1 MNSDNSL
8 EDNFQENLSF
18 LDQLSDE
25 ISAEDVKLEEIYVK
39 TVAQLPI
46 INSNYSNSLEQL
58 SGGMKHID
66 KVWDKA
72 AARNIA
78 IASPKS
84 TTLSLRDKVIFLNE
98 ARITALLEHPNIIPV
113 YEVGRDDKNTPL
125 FVMKWLDGMS
135 LEKCLKSQDSA
146 SISELLNAMIKVC
159 EAIEFAHANCIVHLD
174 LKPANIQLGSF
185 GEVLVLDWGL
195 ARRLHTG
202 ELTEEELMIH
212 DSIESFLESRLR
224 GTVEYIT
231 PEHKDG
237 HSPSPAMDIF
247 AIGKII
253 RDILQAGD
261 KKLNSS
267 DYTSI
272 ESISLKAA
280 SINTAD
286 RYNSVSQLKADIFG
300 FLQGQAVAAENPS
313 FLKLTKLFIK
323 RHKPVFITASLA
335 LVALIVS
342 VSIFIANLQKS
353 ELSERQSRLIAVKT
367 LEDLEKEN
375 EIKRILLSK
384 LSAHVANQQR
394 LQQRAL
400 NFGGAI
406 KNLEYLTALNSSDP
420 DVWHQLT
427 RLKLGSLKFDEASTC
442 MQKAIKLGSRQTSKV
457 NKLNS
462 LIKTYRDK
470 KSWSKADYLNFF
482 KDANYEYIQATL
494 CDTIYPKMTTKEQLE
509 FFIEAI
515 YSKYSSQMA
524 FEHEVENN
532 KISLDFSKNTK
543 PINFSAATALPIK
556 KLVLSQTRGN
566 SLTFFQKSNIWE

>member
-185 GEVLVLDWGL
+185 GEVLVLD
-195 ARRLHTG
+195 
-202 ELTEEELMIH
+202 
-212 DSIESFLESRLR
+212 
-224 GTVEYIT
+224 
-231 PEHKDG
+231 
-237 HSPSPAMDIF
+237 
-247 AIGKII
+247 
-253 RDILQAGD
+253 
-261 KKLNSS
+261 
-267 DYTSI
+267 
-272 ESISLKAA
+272 
-280 SINTAD
+280 
-286 RYNSVSQLKADIFG
+286 
-300 FLQGQAVAAENPS
+300 
-313 FLKLTKLFIK
+313 
-323 RHKPVFITASLA
+323 
-335 LVALIVS
+335 
-342 VSIFIANLQKS
+342 
-353 ELSERQSRLIAVKT
+353 
-367 LEDLEKEN
+367 
-375 EIKRILLSK
+375 
-384 LSAHVANQQR
+384 
-394 LQQRAL
+394 
-400 NFGGAI
+400 
-406 KNLEYLTALNSSDP
+406 
-420 DVWHQLT
+420 
-427 RLKLGSLKFDEASTC
+427 
-442 MQKAIKLGSRQTSKV
+442 
-457 NKLNS
+457 
-462 LIKTYRDK
+462 
-470 KSWSKADYLNFF
+470 
-482 KDANYEYIQATL
+482 
-494 CDTIYPKMTTKEQLE
+494 
-509 FFIEAI
+509 
-515 YSKYSSQMA
+515 
-524 FEHEVENN
+524 
-532 KISLDFSKNTK
+532 
-543 PINFSAATALPIK
+543 
-556 KLVLSQTRGN
+556 
-566 SLTFFQKSNIWE
+566 